1 MNKDTQL
8 SGMVEALS
16 HELRTPL
23 NAIIGYSE
31 ILDKADNLT
40 EEQKSH
46 IKNITKGGQQLL
58 HIINDIIELS
68 NIDSGKVKLQNE
80 IFESEAL
87 IRDIKKEF
95 SDTAE
100 MKGLGFDI
108 NSTSL
113 SGKSF
118 IGDREKINSVLF
130 ILLNNA
136 FKFTKKGAIT
146 LDLSH
151 TVDQSDLLNVRIKD
165 TGIGIESAK
174 LEHIYQPLRHD
185 RSTSEVYKGF
195 GMATCKRLI
204 SLMGGTIQIDSEVE
218 KGTTVEVTIPVKQ
231 STMSLVKKD
240 HAPIKAATSMQSTPK
255 ALIVDDLAM
264 NRTLARIILE
274 TRNFTTSEAENG
286 KEAVEQYCEH
296 KPDVV
301 LMDISMPV
309 MNGVDAMNQIR
320 ELTNDEEGQLPI
332 IAITAGGHAG
342 SRNDLIDKGFS
353 EYIQKPFRKEELI
366 RKIAM
371 FLPVPEHNMKAAS
384 KA

>member
-1 MNKDTQL
+1 
-8 SGMVEALS
+8 MVEALS

-31 ILDKADNLT
+31 ILDKADNLS

-46 IKNITKGGQQLL
+46 IKNITKSGQQLL

-165 TGIGIESAK
+165 TGIGIESAE

-240 HAPIKAATSMQSTPK
+240 HAPIKAVTSMQSNPK

-353 EYIQKPFRKEELI
+353 EYIQKPFREEELI

-371 FLPVPEHNMKAAS
+371 FLPVPEQNLKAAS

>member
-1 MNKDTQL
+1 
-8 SGMVEALS
+8 MVEALS

-240 HAPIKAATSMQSTPK
+240 HAPIKAVTSMQSTPK

-371 FLPVPEHNMKAAS
+371 FLPVPEQNLKAAT